1 MHNVNIETNM
11 IKVETA
17 PYASTPEQGHRTLQL
32 LNAHRVVLRLT
43 SYSPE
48 PLERNG
54 ANTFHHALRTTS
66 ETDHADYSLT
76 YCDHSYFLDFNP
88 TPQDEQRST
97 LRQAV
102 ERVDTAL
109 FETGLPAA
117 IVSAF
122 MLDADSPQLSE
133 RYPDELKHL
142 PNAITDSALDIFERH
157 RAEMVGPLLDRLV
170 FHPDFS

>member
-1 MHNVNIETNM
+1 MK
-11 IKVETA
+11 KVEVV
-17 PYASTPEQGHRTLQL
+17 PYTIVPEQGRRTLQP

-43 SYSPE
+43 SYGPT
-48 PLERNG
+48 PLERDG
-54 ANTFHHALRTTS
+54 ANAFHHVLRTTTGT
-66 ETDHADYSLT
+66 EQTDYSLT
-76 YCDHSYFLDFNP
+76 YCDHSYFVDFNP

-102 ERVDTAL
+102 GRVDTAL

-117 IVSAF
+117 IVGAF
-122 MLDADSPQLSE
+122 ILDADSPQLSE

-142 PNAITDSALDIFERH
+142 PNAVTDSALDIFERH
-157 RAEMVGPLLDRLV
+157 RADMVGPMLDRLV